1 MVQKY
6 EIWNATWLREEEK
19 NINLSLSSVYL
30 KGMNKSKVSK
40 NEPLLKTLFAQ
51 VVGKDSSV

>member
-6 EIWNATWLREEEK
+6 GIWNATWLREEEK
-19 NINLSLSSVYL
+19 NINLSLSSISL
-30 KGMNKSKVSK
+30 KGMNKSMVSK